1 MDWKDTAVAAVVS
14 LLFLLQGISTWRRA
28 GTSTYRRWLGV
39 LTILLAFL
47 GVSSHFLLASG
58 AMVFGLE
65 FGIVMVQGTPAWAAL
80 LIVLVGLPISAAM
93 GVHVSRSVAG
103 RPPRWAWPLIAGGLV
118 GVAAISRLQQLEAA
132 VDLIAPIRG
141 YDIWWPVLP
150 AWVGVCFVWSILSI
164 AHVQRRSVKLLVAT
178 ALGLGFSLWAVSRNL
193 RGLHYADPMSAGL
206 WSATLALGLPVLL
219 GTTAWI
225 AVSAAQRLRRIGRL
239 WCVGVAS
246 LAAITGLV
254 SSSLWLGRETLPL
267 LLRPWFLWAAA
278 SAVSAVLWILS
289 LIQRWKAGE
298 LHLPDVGKPGRWDDA
313 VAVCAL
319 LAIAIGLADGL
330 YFMQGMPVWD
340 LVAALVGWA
349 IFVEVVSVGPLAD
362 FVNRPLQHSLQS
374 AKKILETH
382 WKGVRELAMTSLKAF
397 ADGVKAFFTFSS
409 VGVGVLRFVILAAVL
424 VAIAELPNA
433 GKTVIVPFTEL
444 GLSDAEA
451 RHFGRMLSHRVV
463 NRFATLARDLEPEVA
478 IVRPADDRSKGQSL
492 NLVASGDTA
501 DRPEAVV
508 SGDLEINTVKIPI
521 SLITSWI
528 QTPMRALLGV
538 RVVTGSVQKEGGGYL
553 LLAQSSDG
561 GTFRVRVPGRPAA
574 QVPPVEKKGD
584 ADEPRTDG
592 AAFDR
597 TIAANSLADELA
609 YKLIST
615 VPEMANAGM
624 TQSWQAV
631 EPYSKGL
638 EKWTQFQTG
647 RDFDALTEAIV
658 FFRRAVQLDP
668 NFALAHHRLGLALTA
683 DNQPFVATDA
693 LRKSLQAN
701 RNFVLGYHALASH
714 LYFNRSTD
722 VTPSESST
730 VDQGAADK
738 TQAQM
743 LWHQLLRFPRGQVPV
758 LAQADAHAGLCRL
771 IFEAPGGEELDQ
783 PDAEYIRHY
792 IAYFHC
798 HRALQL
804 FATLPATVRDSPDVR
819 RAEGRAWFTAG
830 WILNDSSV
838 TDMPV
843 TDGSWLCSKDSLA
856 IDENGTITN
865 RTLRQSPYTDD
876 AVKYYDHAS
885 ALLPD
890 DNTILCTRAEAAFA
904 RDRNP
909 MQAMDKSS
917 EAHRLLAEDL
927 VSMGTAGPVKL
938 ALEEYETAF
947 KLDPQNLFARNGYGY
962 AVWQWFLKAGRSSM
976 SILPDDT
983 IQLAEDHARHAAR
996 LAVGAVDRADA
1007 AAIRSTLGEVL
1018 MMQGRWHEAYT
1029 ELEAAESLAPKH
1041 PFFDEIRWDL
1051 GLAYLC
1057 AGVMDRRPGR
1067 STSPE
1072 MDFDAKAAGLFTA
1085 IRVQNEGREIPSLG
1099 SYHPVEHHIAA
1110 GMCHSDPS
1118 GEPAS
1123 DDGNTM
1129 AMPYELL
1136 HPLPRTDSYE
1146 PCTYLA
1152 VTALVVDENA
1162 EEAQDLKLRVI
1173 GPGFG
1178 AAGGRVAP
1186 EQVLRLPWKKD
1197 THDLYFA
1204 QLGREDGDGFSP
1216 VSSAYAITTAEKA
1229 PCSNNRIV
1237 LEFEA
1242 RSAKETVR
1250 RGEEDDRSD

>member
-1 MDWKDTAVAAVVS
+1 MDWKNTAVAAVVS

-65 FGIVMVQGTPAWAAL
+65 FGIVMVQGTAAWAAL
-80 LIVLVGLPISAAM
+80 MIVLVGLPICAAM
-93 GVHVSRSVAG
+93 GVHVSRSVNG
-103 RPPRWAWPLIAGGLV
+103 HPPRWAWPLIAGGLV
-118 GVAAISRLQQLEAA
+118 GIAAISRVQQLEAA
-132 VDLIAPIRG
+132 VDLIAPIRA

-150 AWVGVCFVWSILSI
+150 AWVGLCFVWSVLLI
-164 AHVQRRSVKLLVAT
+164 AKVQRRSVKILVAT
-178 ALGLGFSLWAVSRNL
+178 ALGLGFSLWAVGRTQL
-193 RGLHYADPMSAGL
+193 GLHYADPMSAGL
-206 WSATLALGLPVLL
+206 WSATLSLGLPVLM

-225 AVSAAQRLRRIGRL
+225 AFSATQRLQRIGR
-239 WCVGVAS
+239 WWRVGVAS
-246 LAAITGLV
+246 VAAILGLV
-254 SSSLWLGRETLPL
+254 SGSQWLDGEALPL

-278 SAVSAVLWILS
+278 CTVLAVLWILS
-289 LIQRWKAGE
+289 FIQRWKGGE
-298 LHLPDVGKPGRWDDA
+298 LRLPDVGKKGRWDDA
-313 VAVCAL
+313 VAVCAI

-330 YFMQGMPVWD
+330 YFMQGTPVWD

-374 AKKILETH
+374 ARKIVVTD
-382 WKGVRELAMTSLKAF
+382 WTRVRELALASLKSLAE
-397 ADGVKAFFTFSS
+397 GVKAFFTFSS
-409 VGVGVLRFVILAAVL
+409 LGVGVLRFAILAAVI

-444 GLSDAEA
+444 GLSDEEA
-451 RHFGRMLSHRVV
+451 KHFGRMLSNRVV

-478 IVRPADDRSKGQSL
+478 IVRPATDKSKGQSL

-508 SGDLEINTVKIPI
+508 SGDLEIGTVKIPI

-528 QTPMRALLGV
+528 QTPMRTLLGV

-553 LLAQSSDG
+553 LLAQSSEG
-561 GTFRVRVPGRPAA
+561 GTFRVRVPGPAV
-574 QVPPVEKKGD
+574 QVPPVKKEGDGEKP
-584 ADEPRTDG
+584 ATDG
-592 AAFDR
+592 PPAFDR

-624 TQSWQAV
+624 TQAWQAV
-631 EPYSKGL
+631 EPYSNGL
-638 EKWTQFQTG
+638 EKWKQFQTG

-701 RNFVLGYHALASH
+701 RNFALGYHALASH

-722 VTPSESST
+722 VTPSESPT

-771 IFEAPGGEELDQ
+771 IFEAPGVDEIDQ

-804 FATLPATVRDSPDVR
+804 FATLPAIVRDSPDVR
-819 RAEGRAWFTAG
+819 TAEGWAWFMAG
-830 WILNDSSV
+830 WILNESSQTPYDV
-838 TDMPV
+838 ADE
-843 TDGSWLCSKDSLA
+843 SWLCSKDSLV
-856 IDENGTITN
+856 IDENGAITS
-865 RTLRQSPYTDD
+865 RTLKQSPYTDD
-876 AVKYYDHAS
+876 AVKYYDRAS
-885 ALLPD
+885 ALLPE

-904 RDRNP
+904 RNRNP

-917 EAHRLLAEDL
+917 EAHRLLAEQL
-927 VSMGTAGPVKL
+927 VGLETAGPVKL
-938 ALEEYETAF
+938 ALEEYEKAF
-947 KLDPQNLFARNGYGY
+947 ELDPQNLFARNGYSY
-962 AVWQWFLKAGRSSM
+962 AVWQWYLKAGRDSM
-976 SILPDDT
+976 SMLPDDT
-983 IQLAEDHARHAAR
+983 MRLAEDHARHAAR
-996 LAVGAVDRADA
+996 LAAGAVDRADA
-1007 AAIRSTLGEVL
+1007 ASIRSTLGEVL
-1018 MMQGRWHEAYT
+1018 MIQGRWHEAYS
-1029 ELEAAESLAPKH
+1029 ELEAAELLAPKH
-1041 PFFDEIRWDL
+1041 PFFDEIRWEL

-1057 AGVMDRRPGR
+1057 AGAMDRRPGR

-1085 IRVQNEGREIPSLG
+1085 IRAQNEGREIPSL
-1099 SYHPVEHHIAA
+1099 SNYQPVDHHIAA
-1110 GMCHSDPS
+1110 QMCRSDPS
-1118 GEPAS
+1118 GEPPS
-1123 DDGNTM
+1123 DEVETV

-1136 HPLPRTDSYE
+1136 RPVPRTDSYE

-1152 VTALVVDENA
+1152 VTVLVANA
-1162 EEAQDLKLRVI
+1162 NPEEVQDLKLRVI

-1186 EQVLRLPWKKD
+1186 NQVLTLPWKD

-1204 QLGREDGDGFSP
+1204 QLGHEDGDDFSP
-1216 VSSAYAITTAEKA
+1216 ASSTYAITTVAKA
-1229 PCSNNRIV
+1229 PCSSNRIV
-1237 LEFEA
+1237 LEFGP
-1242 RSAKETVR
+1242 RSAKEPV
-1250 RGEEDDRSD
+1250 GGVKN